1 MSYKNL
7 DIYNLA
13 MDLFLEVHPLSFM
26 LPKYELYE
34 LGSQLRRSSDSVV
47 SNIVEGYGRRRYQLL
62 GNWYDV
68 LAIRLKLFSY
78 TIQNSGSRLC
88 LLAFQT
94 ISFKCGLVSPGSD
107 SLRAS
112 NKNHRDLCSHEFFC
126 FFFYGKKRKMMS
138 SLYPELKVK
147 FADLE
152 ERYNILGAKINRF
165 VKYVEQ
171 NG

>member
-1 MSYKNL
+1 
-7 DIYNLA
+7 
-13 MDLFLEVHPLSFM
+13 MDLFLEVHPLSLM

-47 SNIVEGYGRRRYQLL
+47 SNIVEGYGRRRYQAD
-62 GNWYDV
+62 Y
-68 LAIRLKLFSY
+68 IRFLIFAHSSNDETINHLFKL
-78 TIQNSGSRLC
+78 
-88 LLAFQT
+88 
-94 ISFKCGLVSPGSD
+94 
-107 SLRAS
+107 
-112 NKNHRDLCSHEFFC
+112 
-126 FFFYGKKRKMMS
+126 S